1 MHQNDHSSHIL
12 SFGRWMPKDEDDEGT
27 SDEDSQTEYHI
38 YHEDSTDTE
47 SIDSE
52 NSTFEV
58 NDESIQPILSEII
71 SAEPIEASPQS
82 VHLEDNITLRG
93 DDDQPQPEPKEQ
105 LGRGHRDRRL
115 PMKLED
121 YVLSNDSEDYGL
133 LSYQQAISGEEES
146 KWEGAIEGEKEKMS
160 EQYKASTMWA
170 IYSKLCLLRINKGVD
185 IKSFAKVH
193 AFMKAIS
200 KNDVAKKAY
209 VFNEDALRKFFID
222 APDITYLF
230 LMVVAIC
237 GIFGSCRRCE
247 LCDLRLHDIK
257 EEGSVLVITMRP
269 SKTMKARRFAVA
281 DSGAIGYV
289 APPKFKH
296 RPSFLTI

>member
-12 SFGRWMPKDEDDEGT
+12 SFGRWMPKDENDEST

-58 NDESIQPILSEII
+58 NDKSIQPILSEII

-93 DDDQPQPEPKEQ
+93 DDDQHQTEPEEQ

-115 PMKLED
+115 PIKLDD

-133 LSYQQAISGEEES
+133 LSYQQAISGEEKS
-146 KWEGAIEGEKEKMS
+146 KWKEAIEEKE
-160 EQYKASTMWA
+160 
-170 IYSKLCLLRINKGVD
+170 
-185 IKSFAKVH
+185 
-193 AFMKAIS
+193 
-200 KNDVAKKAY
+200 AY
-209 VFNEDALRKFFID
+209 VKNSTWKLVDRSEAKDKKIISSS
-222 APDITYLF
+222 P
-230 LMVVAIC
+230 C
-237 GIFGSCRRCE
+237 CS
-247 LCDLRLHDIK
+247 RL
-257 EEGSVLVITMRP
+257 SATWRN
-269 SKTMKARRFAVA
+269 
-281 DSGAIGYV
+281 
-289 APPKFKH
+289 
-296 RPSFLTI
+296 